1 MFRKILRIIF
11 HAAIVN
17 FVVLIAFFAF
27 LYFKNTYT
35 QSSLDECLKTS
46 NEFHVSD
53 ECFDVLSDNAKLKN
67 PKSLAMMGVFI
78 NQKQD
83 VRAGDRY
90 LIEFARQ
97 AKDFDDYMFLFNNM
111 YSPIELSPIYLENI
125 SNELKN
131 SDSKFHYI
139 LMKLYAD
146 NDLQTFNIGKA
157 VYEISLLPSC
167 AVDQLYF
174 IANDLK
180 KNNSEFIGEFKM
192 AAEKNIAMCE
202 EDNYKDYFQK
212 KPNDARIKEIRNYIT
227 SMQSS

>member
-1 MFRKILRIIF
+1 MFKKLLRIIF

-17 FVVLIAFFAF
+17 FVVLIAVVAF
-27 LYFKNTYT
+27 QYFKNTNF

-46 NEFHVSD
+46 NEFHISD
-53 ECFDVLSDNAKLKN
+53 DCFDVLSDDAKLKN

-97 AKDFDDYMFLFNNM
+97 AKDFNDYIFLFNNM

-125 SNELKN
+125 SNKLKN
-131 SDSKFHYI
+131 SDSRFHYI

-146 NDLQTFNIGKA
+146 NNLQTFDIEKA
-157 VYEISLLPSC
+157 VSEISLLPAC

-180 KNNSEFIGEFKM
+180 KDNSKLIGEFKI
-192 AAEKNIAMCE
+192 AAEKNITMCE
-202 EDNYKDYFQK
+202 ENGYKDYFQK